1 MKVLKKRLF
10 ALFTLI
16 LFTLSLFLPS
26 HKAFSEDN
34 IKDSYKEKLTN
45 KLIYEKKAEVLQKTN
60 PQEFKIT
67 ITLNLKKG
75 SNETNFQNYIFEDKI
90 NYDYFQI
97 VPGTLAIEYPNDSSK
112 GKISFDYETNT
123 IIGDFRK
130 LQNNFQKIIIIYN
143 IRLKD
148 GLIIKEDQEVPVSK
162 DTKLT
167 CDVKNE
173 EKITIDLDCSLK
185 IQIKDN
191 TLKDLLTLTQKSE
204 KKEYKLNEEFNLN
217 YSITPREIK
226 SSEVSGLISKPKDVV
241 LMVDTSGSMAWDLY
255 GNEFYNYS
263 NKDKI
268 TNIRSIGIFKEF
280 LEKNKYNSE
289 DVNKIL
295 SDIIYLESNKY
306 LWYDEEYSKWVGVLN
321 FDLLYDEPSQH
332 SWRYYS
338 KYYREWYE
346 IGYDIN
352 TISRVKRIQDYYKK
366 FNFDKSRLDIV
377 KEALYKFLDSF
388 KDKSYGEEVNI
399 VLNTFSSDI
408 NEKYLTIKLGSDETK
423 NIKAIEKA
431 KKWISGLN
439 PQEGTNIGAAL
450 EEGQRI
456 LKSYQKDDSKTYE
469 QYLVMLTDG
478 VPEEDIRQ
486 QGYYEPIKGFSIGK
500 NHAITAANNIAKN
513 SPNINNYLLGFSKD
527 SPLEQLQ
534 SIASEYNDYNL
545 SNIIKKV
552 TGNNRESILKS
563 VNKEFA
569 KYKKENGELPN
580 FNIKQALKAEDIKE
594 VYAKIAEDINADLT
608 LKNLK
613 FEFQLPTGL
622 EAVELPNGFQYSD
635 GKIIGSLD
643 NVKYT
648 LKNGQYVAE
657 KMDFN
662 IKVKGINPGKI
673 DLENKAK
680 LIYKDI
686 YDRNK
691 EEFFKGLNSVEIK
704 SYSSVISIINHGLF
718 LENTDIFL
726 ENTDIEKKPNVSIA
740 NKIKSNFGVKIESNV
755 YEAFSMDIVVNS
767 DVSNLSSQEQI
778 LVDKKDIAIYRI
790 ENGVL
795 KGMPLENIAG
805 LEVKKIGEKTKI
817 TFTNF
822 KLQPGE
828 YIISYKVYPRLKDSS
843 NNVSIVNDAI
853 CNVDNNKKIN
863 QILNIIIQPLPDL
876 D

>member
-1 MKVLKKRLF
+1 MKKRLF